1 MFSPIVSRW
10 SIKCLS
16 QSNERERERK
26 RNAILSHPIWFS
38 YTITG
43 TKFEL
48 VSKVINEI
56 TKRNSGIG
64 TSKLI
69 ITFPHSSGKKIEIT
83 CQWNAIFTSS
93 SPADPISIAVKVSFL
108 RGKNERGKGN
118 YCDCS
123 LGFVLCSLINFPL

>member
-1 MFSPIVSRW
+1 M
-10 SIKCLS
+10 
-16 QSNERERERK
+16 RERE
-26 RNAILSHPIWFS
+26 NEMQFYHILFDFYIQF
-38 YTITG
+38 IG

-69 ITFPHSSGKKIEIT
+69 ITFPHSSGKKNRNYLPME
-83 CQWNAIFTSS
+83 CHFHSQPSPS
-93 SPADPISIAVKVSFL
+93 PPADPISIAVKVNFL

-118 YCDCS
+118 YCNCS
-123 LGFVLCSLINFPL
+123 LGFVLCSLIDFPLKEIGFYLLPRNQRL